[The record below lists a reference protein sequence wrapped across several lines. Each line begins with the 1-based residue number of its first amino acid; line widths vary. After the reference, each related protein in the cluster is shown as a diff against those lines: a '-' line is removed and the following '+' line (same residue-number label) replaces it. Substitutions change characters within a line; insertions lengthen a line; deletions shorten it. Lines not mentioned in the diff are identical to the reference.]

1 MKRTLKAETGMSLVE
16 ATIIL
21 MVLAVLT
28 SVIAPSVGDY
38 VEEARA
44 TKAKEDVE
52 VIGTGI
58 LRLLRDTG
66 LPCLSS
72 EGSAPTIADG
82 CTMANRVDALLS
94 SGAAPNVTA
103 GAVVLPSN
111 THGNTGNASNN
122 WPGSTSGNG
131 VDTNP
136 GGGDDTNVG
145 INLTASVDDHLV
157 TNTAGYTGVSFTGG
171 GTPAKATGWR
181 GAYLTGAVGAD
192 PWGFRYSANTIFLTV
207 ASDSATGTGNGQL
220 SGGWSSDVVV
230 VSAGS
235 NGAIDTSFMSNGAT
249 AGSDDI
255 IYVVSGSTR

>member
-1 MKRTLKAETGMSLVE
+1 MSLVE

-52 VIGTGI
+52 AIGTGI
-58 LRLLRDTG
+58 MRLTRDTG
-66 LPCLSS
+66 LPCLTTVSTATIATGCTLLGRVDVLLS
-72 EGSAPTIADG
+72 TGSAP
-82 CTMANRVDALLS
+82 S
-94 SGAAPNVTA
+94 VTA
-103 GAVVLPSN
+103 AAVTLPTGS
-111 THGNTGNASNN
+111 HGNTANATNN

-145 INLTASVDDHLV
+145 VNLTSTVDDQLV
-157 TNTAGYTGVSFTGG
+157 TNSVGYTGVSFSGG

-181 GAYLTGAVGAD
+181 GAYLTGLTGGD
-192 PWGFRYSANTIFLTV
+192 PWGFRYSANTIFLTTASNASAGSTEGLLSAGW
-207 ASDSATGTGNGQL
+207 ASDVIVL
-220 SGGWSSDVVV
+220 
-230 VSAGS
+230 SAGS
-235 NGAIDTSFMSNGAT
+235 NGSIDTPLMSSNVSAT
-249 AGSDDI
+249 GDDI
-255 IYVVSGSTR
+255 IYVISGSSR